1 MKLTRNYIA
10 ERSAG
15 DLQVDWGWY
24 MSELLDVKGTILR
37 AWPFGCYGKD
47 RLISG
52 VILREVRIESNK
64 RK

>member
-1 MKLTRNYIA
+1 
-10 ERSAG
+10 
-15 DLQVDWGWY
+15 

-52 VILREVRIESNK
+52 VILREVHIEFNK